1 MKKSRL
7 VIILVAVAVLTALFV
22 WQGGNA
28 SEKST
33 PPAPPSASSTPTQ
46 QQESDIL
53 DLSEPPSVFSA
64 PARPISLLEV
74 QRALGPWVPVDP
86 LRPTGQKVVL
96 SRINGTLEEG
106 SRVIARDEAW
116 RETKAPTTSF
126 TYDMRDGY
134 ARLAVDNWFA
144 QEVNYEQ
151 AFIFEIEPSAVYI
164 ITADGT
170 LYCRETSAILS
181 P

>member
-1 MKKSRL
+1 MKKLRL

-22 WQGGNA
+22 WQRGKT
-28 SEKST
+28 SEEGA
-33 PPAPPSASSTPTQ
+33 PPAPPSASSTPAQ
-46 QQESDIL
+46 HQQESDIL
-53 DLSEPPSVFSA
+53 DLSAPPSVSTLTK
-64 PARPISLLEV
+64 PISFLEV
-74 QRALGPWVPVDP
+74 QRVLGPWVPVDP

-96 SRINGTLEEG
+96 SRANGTLEEG
-106 SRVIARDEAW
+106 SRVIVRDEAW
-116 RETKAPTTSF
+116 RETKAPPAF
-126 TYDMRDGY
+126 TYDVRDSHV
-134 ARLAVDNWFA
+134 RLSVGDWFA

-164 ITADGT
+164 IAADGT

>member
-28 SEKST
+28 SEEST
-33 PPAPPSASSTPTQ
+33 PPAPPSASSTPAQ

-53 DLSEPPSVFSA
+53 DLSAPPSVFTLTK
-64 PARPISLLEV
+64 PISFLEV

-134 ARLAVDNWFA
+134 ARLAVNNWFA

-164 ITADGT
+164 IAADGT

>member
-1 MKKSRL
+1 VKKSRL

-28 SEKST
+28 SEEST
-33 PPAPPSASSTPTQ
+33 PPAPPSVSTLTK
-46 QQESDIL
+46 
-53 DLSEPPSVFSA
+53 
-64 PARPISLLEV
+64 PISFPEV
-74 QRALGPWVPVDP
+74 QSTLGPWVPVDP

-96 SRINGTLEEG
+96 SRANGTLEEG
-106 SRVIARDEAW
+106 SRIIVRDETW
-116 RETKAPTTSF
+116 HDTKVPVTF
-126 TYDMRDGY
+126 TYDMRDSY
-134 ARLAVDNWFA
+134 VRLAINKWFA

-151 AFIFEIEPSAVYI
+151 AFIFEVNPAVTYI
-164 ITADGT
+164 VAADGT

>member
-28 SEKST
+28 SEEST
-33 PPAPPSASSTPTQ
+33 PPAPPSVSSTPAQ

-53 DLSEPPSVFSA
+53 DLSAPPSVSTLTK
-64 PARPISLLEV
+64 PISFLEV

-96 SRINGTLEEG
+96 SRANGTLEEG
-106 SRVIARDEAW
+106 SRVIVRDETW
-116 RETKAPTTSF
+116 YDTKVPVTF
-126 TYDMRDGY
+126 TYDKRDSY
-134 ARLAVDNWFA
+134 VRLAVNNWFA

-164 ITADGT
+164 IAADGT
-170 LYCRETSAILS
+170 LYHRETSAILS